1 MGLSWMSCGHSR
13 RRTGANDSFAP
24 RREKPGRGGLRKNRT
39 TTNRRT
45 VAKVLRRRMTD
56 TEQHLWTHLRAHRLA
71 RGKFKR
77 QQPIGPYIVDFV
89 CFHARLVIEVDGGQH
104 LNSVDDRTR
113 DAWLKEQGF
122 RVLRFWDNEV
132 LTNLPSVLEKITS
145 YISPSPPPLS
155 HKGRGV

>member
-1 MGLSWMSCGHSR
+1 MSSGHPR

-45 VAKVLRRRMTD
+45 VAKVLRRRMT
-56 TEQHLWTHLRAHRLA
+56 A
-71 RGKFKR
+71 R
-77 QQPIGPYIVDFV
+77 
-89 CFHARLVIEVDGGQH
+89 GQH

-145 YISPSPPPLS
+145 YISPSPP
-155 HKGRGV
+155 

>member
-1 MGLSWMSCGHSR
+1 M
-13 RRTGANDSFAP
+13 D
-24 RREKPGRGGLRKNRT
+24 
-39 TTNRRT
+39 
-45 VAKVLRRRMTD
+45 
-56 TEQHLWTHLRAHRLA
+56 HLRAHRLA
-71 RGKFKR
+71 QGKFKR

-104 LNSVDDRTR
+104 LNNADDQER
-113 DAWLKEQGF
+113 DAWLNNQGF